1 MALDVTPETGAITV
15 DQAVGLL
22 GQAAPEPAREPE
34 APRETAAEAEP
45 APAEGDETQPPIEAE
60 PTAEDQAPEPEAV
73 TGEPDEESEDAAQ
86 PPIRAPQSWDAEAK
100 AKFEALPRDLQEVVL
115 ARETDRD
122 KAVQRSVQDAAD
134 ARKLAEARAAEAESV
149 TQIKAVL
156 DQILP
161 AALQT
166 FRYKW
171 SDWTPVRQAEMAR
184 SDPAGYIARKAE
196 FEAEAAEMGRLS
208 AVNQH
213 TQQAAYRQFVQT
225 EMAKLATLA
234 PALVDSKEGPARRN
248 ALGAYLA
255 REGVPTDQI
264 PQLDA
269 NTIRL
274 AHKAMLW
281 DEAQAKAATA
291 AAPGRLAP
299 TPAQPAVRPASA
311 QSAPSRQRSRDAA
324 VERLSRTGS
333 VDDAVAAMR
342 ALRSRG

>member
-1 MALDVTPETGAITV
+1 MALEATPETGAITV

-22 GQAAPEPAREPE
+22 GQAPAAAPE
-34 APRETAAEAEP
+34 APREAAAEPSP
-45 APAEGDETQPPIEAE
+45 APAEVDETEPTTPAE
-60 PTAEDQAPEPEAV
+60 PTAEDEAPEPEAV
-73 TGEPDEESEDAAQ
+73 TGEPERESEDAGP

-122 KAVQRSVQDAAD
+122 KAVQRSVQEAAD

-166 FRYKW
+166 FRHKW
-171 SDWTPVRQAEMAR
+171 SDWTPLRQAEMAR
-184 SDPAGYIARKAE
+184 ADPAAYIARKAE
-196 FEAEAAEMGRLS
+196 FEAEAAEMGRLN
-208 AVNQH
+208 AVNQE

-234 PALVDSKEGPARRN
+234 PALADPKEGPARRN

-255 REGVPTDQI
+255 REGVAQDQI

-281 DEAQAKAATA
+281 DEAQARAATA
-291 AAPGRLAP
+291 ASPSRTATAPASAP
-299 TPAQPAVRPASA
+299 VRPAAGSV
-311 QSAPSRQRSRDAA
+311 APSRQRSREAA
-324 VERLSRTGS
+324 IQRLDQTGS
-333 VDDAVAAMR
+333 VDDAVR
-342 ALRSRG
+342 ALKAKRG